1 MKVIIQKTNVFKQIW
16 KALNTTS
23 NFAFKFFF
31 DFFAYVLK
39 IFLYLHLKNN

>member
-1 MKVIIQKTNVFKQIW
+1 M
-16 KALNTTS
+16 ASNTTL
-23 NFAFKFFF
+23 NFAPKYFF